1 MSDALYFR
9 QGKGAALNITAPT
22 QVSVVS
28 PNQSIGQARIVRVIV
43 TAAGSTVGSVN
54 DSATIAGASAANQI
68 AAIPNVVGPILI
80 DFPILAG
87 LVVTPG
93 TGQVLSVTYE

>member
-28 PNQSIGQARIVRVIV
+28 PDQSIGQARIVRVIV
-43 TAAGSTVGSVN
+43 ITAGSTVESVN
-54 DSATIAGASAANQI
+54 DSATIAGAANTNQV
-68 AAIPNVVGPILI
+68 AAIPNTVGPILI
-80 DFPILAG
+80 DAPLLKG

-93 TGQVLSVTYE
+93 TGQVLSVTYD